1 MKNGYDDNK
10 GRAPSSPSG
19 VDAITDLVGELDSND
34 KNNKWRRY
42 GIERRRE
49 LIEQDTAEG
58 GNRFDLNFECRIQGY
73 FALSEKIITRFDES
87 FANGNDLEAIYVMG
101 NRLIHFLTE
110 ALPMHPSYMKRDP
123 VITRLR
129 DKSFQS
135 LVRIKKQM
143 DAIALRID
151 EEELNKYILHDFD
164 PFADESDD
172 DSCSSAGSDVN
183 QAFPTGLGRGQS
195 KDAIQWESFDGWSFD
210 LPAKMTTSQSDDF
223 VLHNALFKSADESGD
238 TEESSEASFQDSD
251 SCGQEPIYSYGLEF
265 LKQISSEAV
274 KFETDSEA
282 DDSWAQESE
291 EELEIERGESDGD
304 TSYDPARIALQ
315 ELIINKRLLQ
325 KCNDLQNGKGAG
337 GYYDEQLDDSK
348 ENQSLDFDLSPDNT
362 FDADADADEEDIWIA
377 FDPTVRLPE
386 VPTESVER
394 VSL

>member
-1 MKNGYDDNK
+1 
-10 GRAPSSPSG
+10 
-19 VDAITDLVGELDSND
+19 
-34 KNNKWRRY
+34 
-42 GIERRRE
+42 
-49 LIEQDTAEG
+49 
-58 GNRFDLNFECRIQGY
+58 
-73 FALSEKIITRFDES
+73 
-87 FANGNDLEAIYVMG
+87 
-101 NRLIHFLTE
+101 
-110 ALPMHPSYMKRDP
+110 MHPSYMKRDP
-123 VITRLR
+123 VIARLR

-164 PFADESDD
+164 PFADDSDEG
-172 DSCSSAGSDVN
+172 SCSSAGSDVN
-183 QAFPTGLGRGQS
+183 QGFSTGLDGGQS
-195 KDAIQWESFDGWSFD
+195 KDVIQWESFDGWSFD
-210 LPAKMTTSQSDDF
+210 LPSKMTMSQSDDF
-223 VLHNALFKSADESGD
+223 VLHNALFKIADESGD

-251 SCGQEPIYSYGLEF
+251 SRCDQEPIYSYGLEF

-291 EELEIERGESDGD
+291 EELEIERGESDAD

-325 KCNDLQNGKGAG
+325 RCHDLQNGKGADE
-337 GYYDEQLDDSK
+337 YYDEQPDDSK

-362 FDADADADEEDIWIA
+362 FDADADAGEEDIWIA
-377 FDPTVRLPE
+377 FDPTANLPE
-386 VPTESVER
+386 IPSESMER